1 MDKMLYIAASGL
13 KQIMRSQSV
22 NTHNLANVSTPGFRA
37 DLQAF
42 KDMQVYGSGHSS
54 RNYSVMDRI
63 GTDFTEGRIVH
74 TGGDLDIAIKGK
86 GFMAIQSSD
95 GREAYTRSTSLQ
107 VSQNGM
113 LLNSAGHQ
121 VIGNGGP
128 ISLPPSSK
136 VEIGEDGTVSVVPIG
151 QSSASLAVIDRIKLV
166 NPEER
171 ALSKGDDGLLYLQ
184 DADTAPADALVKV
197 ASGYVESS
205 NVNVIDA
212 MVNMIE
218 LTRNFEM
225 QSKMMKSAEENDS
238 NSSKLLT
245 VS

>member
-1 MDKMLYIAASGL
+1 MDKMLYISASGL
-13 KQIMRSQSV
+13 KQIMRSQAV
-22 NTHNLANVSTPGFRA
+22 NAHNLANASTPGFRA

-42 KDMQVYGSGHSS
+42 KDVQVYGSGSSS
-54 RNYSVMDRI
+54 RNFSVMDKI

-74 TGGDLDIAIKGK
+74 TGNDLDIAINGK
-86 GFMAIQSSD
+86 GFMAIQSGD

-107 VSQNGM
+107 VSQNGL

-121 VIGNGGP
+121 VMGNGGP
-128 ISLPPSSK
+128 ITLPPSSK
-136 VEIGEDGTVSVVPIG
+136 VEIGEDGTISVIPVG
-151 QSSASLAVIDRIKLV
+151 QDSTTLAVIDRIKFV
-166 NPEER
+166 NPDEGS
-171 ALSKGDDGLLYLQ
+171 LSKGDDGLLYME
-184 DADTAPADALVKV
+184 DSAVAPADAFVKV
-197 ASGYVESS
+197 VSGYVESS

-212 MVNMIE
+212 MVTMIE

-225 QSKMMKSAEENDS
+225 QSKMMKNAEENDS